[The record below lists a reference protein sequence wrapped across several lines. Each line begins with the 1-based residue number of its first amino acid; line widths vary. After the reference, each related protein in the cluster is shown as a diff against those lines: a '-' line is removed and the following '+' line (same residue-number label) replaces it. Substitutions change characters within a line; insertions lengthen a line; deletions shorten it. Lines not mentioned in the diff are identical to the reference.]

1 MGAFHRTAQ
10 GLLAFFVDDG
20 SLALLVLGWLALLWL
35 AIAQLKLSAPWDALL
50 LFAGLAAIL
59 AASAVRRSR
68 AGPSAH

>member
-1 MGAFHRTAQ
+1 MAALHRTVQA
-10 GLLAFFVDDG
+10 LLGFFVDDG

-35 AIAQLKLSAPWDALL
+35 AIAQLRLAAPWDALL

-68 AGPSAH
+68 V